1 MSTFF
6 NKKEEVIDI
15 ELTPYGR
22 HKFSLGEFYPH
33 YYSFYDHGILYEGTY
48 GRITETQN
56 NIVSRIKSGTP
67 YIKTLC
73 NFTSSNAEVRI
84 IDTATSQF
92 DVIRD
97 NTVNF
102 YKPLGKN
109 SPWSDKKPAWYLNT
123 VNNSVQ
129 LSHSVGTVTGY
140 EYAAHGLVPVLSASV
155 MDISYSTLDISE
167 NIENPDDQPT
177 VYVLNSEDEDR
188 FYIDLLELNTVFKI
202 NGNYDIEV
210 FRVPRAGD
218 DNDMHALFFIDE
230 EGRYGENLADQSTDP
245 YSYLNSLSGDDY
257 EQRQNFPQ
265 LTPEYV
271 EYYLSV
277 KIDEEIVDVT
287 NLTPGEGL
295 YTSQQNTPNI
305 VCNDINTYGTDR

>member
-22 HKFSLGEFYPH
+22 HKFSLGEFYPQ
-33 YYSFYDHGILYEGTY
+33 YYSFYDYDILYEGSY
-48 GRITETQN
+48 GGITETQN
-56 NIVSRIKSGTP
+56 NIVTRIKSGTP
-67 YIKTLC
+67 YIKTLS
-73 NFTSSNAEVRI
+73 NFTSSNAQVRS

-92 DVIRD
+92 EVIRD

-109 SPWSDKKPAWYLNT
+109 SPWSDKKPAWFLNT
-123 VNNSVQ
+123 VANSVQ
-129 LSHSVGTVTGY
+129 LSHSLGTVNGY
-140 EYAAHGLVPVLSASV
+140 EYAAHGLVPILSASTI
-155 MDISYSTLDISE
+155 DISYSTLDLSE
-167 NIENPDDQPT
+167 NIENPEEQPA
-177 VYVLNSEDEDR
+177 VYVLDSENEGR
-188 FYIDLLELNTVFKI
+188 FYIDLLELNTVFKL
-202 NGNYDIEV
+202 NGNYDVEV
-210 FRVPRAGD
+210 LRVPRAGD
-218 DNDMHALFFIDE
+218 NDDAHPLFFVDE
-230 EGRYGENLADQSTDP
+230 QSRYGNNLADQSTDP

-277 KIDEEIVDVT
+277 RIDEEIVDVT
-287 NLTPGEGL
+287 SVTPGDGL
-295 YTSQQNTPNI
+295 YTSPQNTPDI
-305 VCNDINTYGTDR
+305 ICNDINTYGVDR

>member
-6 NKKEEVIDI
+6 NQKEEVIDI
-15 ELTPYGR
+15 ELTPYGK
-22 HKFSLGEFYPH
+22 HKFSLGEFHPH
-33 YYSFYDHGILYEGTY
+33 YYSFYDYDILYEGAY
-48 GRITETQN
+48 GALTETQN
-56 NIVSRIKSGTP
+56 NIVTRIKSGTP
-67 YIKTLC
+67 YVKTLC
-73 NFTSSNAEVRI
+73 NFTSSNAEVRA

-92 DVIRD
+92 EVIRD

-102 YKPLGKN
+102 YKPLGKS
-109 SPWSDKKPAWYLNT
+109 SPWSNNKPAWYANT
-123 VNNSVQ
+123 VGNSVQ
-129 LSHSVGTVTGY
+129 FLHAVDTVDGY
-140 EYAAHGLVPVLSASV
+140 EYSAHGLVPVLSASV
-155 MDISYSTLDISE
+155 MNINYSTLDLSE
-167 NIENPDDQPT
+167 NIENPDDQPV
-177 VYVLNSEDEDR
+177 VYVLDSENEER

-218 DNDMHALFFIDE
+218 NDDMHSLFFIDE
-230 EGRYGENLADQSTDP
+230 ETSYGDNLEDQSTDP

-277 KIDEEIVDVT
+277 RIDEEIVDVGSI
-287 NLTPGEGL
+287 LPGEGL
-295 YTSQQNTPNI
+295 YVSQQNTPDI
-305 VCNDINTYGTDR
+305 ICNDINTYGVDR